1 MKNNVVFC
9 RREFLNMP
17 GHETHA
23 NIVTDITL
31 SNPSWDIKDSDY
43 RRVYINL
50 GISDCKDIVSLNLD
64 IDTDYDTDRE
74 NAIYKV
80 STLIDVLT
88 DFREALIKECAIQK
102 ELSDKRKEKERLKQ
116 LQLESEKK
124 DGE

>member
-1 MKNNVVFC
+1 MKDNVVFC
-9 RREFLNMP
+9 RREFLNLP

-31 SNPSWDIKDSDY
+31 STSSWRNSDNY
-43 RRVYINL
+43 RTCYVNL

-64 IDTDYDTDRE
+64 ISTDEDADRD

-88 DFREALIKECAIQK
+88 EFKEALIKECALQK
-102 ELSDKRKEKERLKQ
+102 ELSDKRKEQELKNKEQGNK
-116 LQLESEKK
+116 E
-124 DGE
+124 